1 MQRCHPASQH
11 AQSADGSTLAVAL
24 GLTAVHGGMLELLNT
39 FVVLS
44 AALLPVDIYVFIF
57 GGLTTWLIL
66 ALVAMVITR
75 CGCIW
80 FGCAT
85 PACVGQDACSGA
97 WLLFPWLMGVGRIR

>member
-1 MQRCHPASQH
+1 M
-11 AQSADGSTLAVAL
+11 AL

-57 GGLTTWLIL
+57 GGLSTWLIL
-66 ALVAMVITR
+66 ALICVVITR

-80 FGCAT
+80 FGCA
-85 PACVGQDACSGA
+85 ADANPHLYALWSIRRSAVQPCTRPMQCTRLGA
-97 WLLFPWLMGVGRIR
+97 Q